1 MVPPASEDGATRQPP
16 RMVPPVSS
24 PTAGSPKQCHPSVR
38 CAAKLVPPVSP
49 EGPTGAT
56 RDPAHQ
62 LVPPV
67 GSSPA
72 GSVGKPETVP
82 PASSTASCASPT
94 QCHPSVRCAAKLV
107 PPASP
112 EGTDSSLGPVG
123 RPVGATRQSEGA
135 NWCHPSVRTGP
146 TGATRR
152 FVSGRVSR
160 QARNSATRQFGEP
173 PTRCHQPPSW
183 CHPSD
188 CRKPTGSQLVPPVGL
203 SPAGSARKPETVPRP
218 SSSPA
223 RCKLG
228 ATPQSGGRKWRRC
241 SWPLRPELLP
251 FARSDRFQFVT
262 QRRGL
267 CSLVTLNEKLLA

>member
-1 MVPPASEDGATRQPP
+1 MGPPVISVPPAQNPP
-16 RMVPPVSS
+16 SW
-24 PTAGSPKQCHPSVR
+24 CHPSD
-38 CAAKLVPPVSP
+38 CPN
-49 EGPTGAT
+49 PTGAT
-56 RDPAHQ
+56 RRF
-62 LVPPV
+62 VSRRFVSGRV
-67 GSSPA
+67 GT
-72 GSVGKPETVP
+72 K
-82 PASSTASCASPT
+82 
-94 QCHPSVRCAAKLV
+94 QCHPPVRRHHARA
-107 PPASP
+107 
-112 EGTDSSLGPVG
+112 
-123 RPVGATRQSEGA
+123 VGATPQFRDRQPGTKMGPPVISVPSA
-135 NWCHPSVRTGP
+135 QNPPSWCHPSDCPNP

-160 QARNSATRQFGEP
+160 QARNSANRQFGEP

-251 FARSDRFQFVT
+251 FARSCRLWGFT
-262 QRRGL
+262 HRRWL

>member
-94 QCHPSVRCAAKLV
+94 QCHPSVRRGQLV

-241 SWPLRPELLP
+241 CGPLRPAMLP
-251 FARSDRFQFVT
+251 FARSCR
-262 QRRGL
+262 L
-267 CSLVTLNEKLLA
+267 